1 MVKKIKL
8 EDVVKGLTAE
18 LPSDSIRAGEA
29 LSHDAKDANM
39 ALDVYL
45 NQAIDMTEGEAAQL
59 ASKGLSGYEMV
70 NLKLGLPLKNDDRNQ
85 ISLSSASETFATKPG
100 SRILFPYT
108 IDNVLRWSS
117 RLDNMERV
125 EDLINGSRTISG
137 NELVRIVA
145 NDTADDR
152 KTFKVAEGARIPV
165 RKVSLGQKAI
175 EIFKHGSG
183 LEFTYEF
190 QRRAS
195 LDIIT
200 PFAARV
206 ERDLQLSKVSA
217 ATGILINGDGVNAGA
232 TALSQ
237 ATLDPSATNGK
248 ISYDGILAACVTAAK
263 AHAPIDT
270 IAGDM
275 DAYVQLMKLFGTAAT
290 SSAFSVDQMAQ
301 KGGPQFLTMQNIFTP
316 IRFVLDSAVPAGKLL
331 MFNRADSLEEIVE
344 AGSRIQEEERAIRE
358 QIITYTK
365 TENTGYGL
373 VYSDARWLYTYKTD
387 S

>member
-8 EDVVKGLTAE
+8 DEVVKGLMSD

-29 LSHDAKDANM
+29 LSHAAKDANM
-39 ALDVYL
+39 ALDLYL
-45 NQAIDMTEGEAAQL
+45 DQAIDMSEGEAAEL
-59 ASKGLSGYEMV
+59 ASHGLSGYEMV
-70 NLKLGLPLKNDDRNQ
+70 NLKLGLPLKNDNRNQ

-108 IDNVLRWSS
+108 IDNVLRWTD
-117 RLDNMERV
+117 RMDNIERV
-125 EDLINGSRTISG
+125 EDLITGSRTISG
-137 NELVRIVA
+137 NELVRIVGV
-145 NDTADDR
+145 DDSDSR

-165 RKVSLGQKAI
+165 RKVTLGEKAI
-175 EIFKHGSG
+175 QIFKHGSG

-206 ERDLQLSKVSA
+206 ERDLQLSKVAA
-217 ATGILINGDGVNAGA
+217 ATSILINGDGVNAGA
-232 TALSQ
+232 TALAQS
-237 ATLDPSATNGK
+237 TLDPSATAGK
-248 ISYDGILAACVTAAK
+248 ISYDGVLAACAIAAK

-275 DAYVQLMKLFGTAAT
+275 DAYLQLVKMFGTAAA
-290 SSAFSVDQMAQ
+290 SSAFVADQMAE
-301 KGGPQFLTMQNIFTP
+301 KGAPQFLMMRNIFAP

-331 MFNRADSLEEIVE
+331 MFNRADSLEEVVE

-373 VYSDARWLYTYKTD
+373 VYADARYVYTYG

>member
-8 EDVVKGLTAE
+8 EEVVKGLTSD
-18 LPSDSIRAGEA
+18 LPSDSIRAGEQ
-29 LSHDAKDANM
+29 LSNEAKAENM

-45 NQAIDMTEGEAAQL
+45 NYAIDKSEGEAAEL
-59 ASKGLSGYEMV
+59 ATHGLSGYEMV
-70 NLKLGLPLKNDDRNQ
+70 NLKLGLPLKNDARNQ
-85 ISLSSASETFATKPG
+85 ISLASASETFATKPG

-108 IDNVLRWSS
+108 VDNVLRWTE
-117 RLDNMERV
+117 RMDNMERV
-125 EDLINGSRTISG
+125 EDLITSSRTISG
-137 NELVRIVA
+137 NELIRVVA
-145 NDTADDR
+145 EDSSDDR

-165 RKVSLGQKAI
+165 RKVKLGEKAVQ
-175 EIFKHGSG
+175 IFKHGSG

-206 ERDLQLSKVSA
+206 ERDLQLSKVAA
-217 ATGILINGDGVNAGA
+217 ATSILINGDGVNAGA

-237 ATLDPSATNGK
+237 ATLDPSATDGK
-248 ISYDGILAACVTAAK
+248 ISYDGVLAACALAAK

-270 IAGDM
+270 IAGDI
-275 DAYVQLMKLFGTAAT
+275 DAYVQLVKMFGTPAA
-290 SSAFSVDQMAQ
+290 SSAFAADQMAE
-301 KGGPQFLTMQNIFTP
+301 KGGPQFLMMRNIFAP
-316 IRFVLDSAVPAGKLL
+316 IRFVLDSSVPAGKLL

-373 VYSDARWLYTYKTD
+373 VYADARYVYTYKA
-387 S
+387 